1 MSTGHI
7 RPRGKN
13 SWELKFESGPR
24 DPVTGKRKIQYVS
37 FRGTKREAQVK
48 LAGLIAAVGDAT
60 YIEPSKLT
68 VAAHVRARVD
78 YWEASGA
85 ISARTAQRYRQLVDG
100 QIAPHIGARFVQ
112 KLSTVDVEGW
122 HATLRA
128 RGVAVAR
135 AVFRRGP

>member
-1 MSTGHI
+1 MSAGHI

-37 FRGTKREAQVK
+37 FRGTKRETQVK

-85 ISARTAQRYRQLVDG
+85 ISARTAQRYRQLVD
-100 QIAPHIGARFVQ
+100 
-112 KLSTVDVEGW
+112 
-122 HATLRA
+122 
-128 RGVAVAR
+128 
-135 AVFRRGP
+135 